1 MPPSKSKSEEES
13 EEKKGLNNTRRVIS
27 QNEASPRT
35 SQIMFKKIMTSV
47 LTKTKRENSER
58 FWADADHRSFQISL
72 SRRKK
77 KENAFGK
84 RKGLNVLEGYGRV
97 DLALACATIICSWS
111 NEICMNKSIK
121 IVPSAQPFVPCRLV
135 ALFICRKSARS

>member
-1 MPPSKSKSEEES
+1 MNEAPPPKSKSEEAS
-13 EEKKGLNNTRRVIS
+13 EGKKGLNNTRRVIS
-27 QNEASPRT
+27 QNEVPPHES
-35 SQIMFKKIMTSV
+35 SQIMFKKIMASV

-84 RKGLNVLEGYGRV
+84 RKGLMY
-97 DLALACATIICSWS
+97 W
-111 NEICMNKSIK
+111 
-121 IVPSAQPFVPCRLV
+121 
-135 ALFICRKSARS
+135 